1 MAVEYDRAAKGT
13 KEADLKE
20 LLTRIRDHELYHADI
35 FNDLLK
41 AEEGRGKK
49 R

>member
-1 MAVEYDRAAKGT
+1 VAAEYDRAAKGT
-13 KEADLKE
+13 KEPDLKE
-20 LLTRIRDHELYHADI
+20 LLMRIRNRELYHADI

-41 AEEGRGKK
+41 EEEKRGSE